1 MIVQLRHLVLN
12 FCLLFF
18 SFLSLQAQIK
28 VNSEVDVTEYPSVS
42 FDIYNRNPNFK
53 KETSYDFFKIKDLNE
68 VRIDSIS
75 MVQVSD
81 TINYSKKN
89 KCVLILIESI
99 NNEQRI
105 EQVNTFFRAVENSL
119 PKFVNPGDKIQI
131 ATFHLWQDNK
141 RIINPLH
148 TNFTDDIEVLK
159 NAINNYDASTNKI
172 KKPVSEIP
180 GAILEGIDL
189 LVEIPEN
196 VT

>member
-131 ATFHLWQDNK
+131 ATFHLW
-141 RIINPLH
+141 
-148 TNFTDDIEVLK
+148 
-159 NAINNYDASTNKI
+159 
-172 KKPVSEIP
+172 
-180 GAILEGIDL
+180 
-189 LVEIPEN
+189 
-196 VT
+196 

>member
-53 KETSYDFFKIKDLNE
+53 KESSYDFFKIKNLNE

-105 EQVNTFFRAVENSL
+105 EQVNTFFRAVETSL
-119 PKFVNPGDKIQI
+119 PKFVNPGAEIHI
-131 ATFHLWQDNK
+131 ATFHSWQDNNL
-141 RIINPLH
+141 IINTFH
-148 TNFTDDIEVLK
+148 TNFTDDI
-159 NAINNYDASTNKI
+159 
-172 KKPVSEIP
+172 
-180 GAILEGIDL
+180 
-189 LVEIPEN
+189 
-196 VT
+196 

>member
-53 KETSYDFFKIKDLNE
+53 KESSYDFFKIKNLNE

-119 PKFVNPGDKIQI
+119 SKFVNPGDKIQI
-131 ATFHLWQDNK
+131 ATFHSWQDNNL
-141 RIINPLH
+141 IINTFH
-148 TNFTDDIEVLK
+148 TNFTDDI
-159 NAINNYDASTNKI
+159 
-172 KKPVSEIP
+172 
-180 GAILEGIDL
+180 
-189 LVEIPEN
+189 
-196 VT
+196 